1 MDSEKV
7 NERIYRLECEFN
19 KLNID
24 IQELTNLCQNIMSI
38 VKREQERTDLL
49 EETMCQIC
57 TGEMPNSS
65 SEEANASDNNEVE
78 LSDIN
83 INDSLENL
91 AAYNANA
98 YFSEKST
105 NIIDAVLSENWS
117 EANRL
122 AKLSGVSRYADNLEG
137 RILQGDYTTAKML
150 AEQRRDEQKK

>member
-57 TGEMPNSS
+57 TGEMPNPS